1 MKHASFFSGVG
12 GLDLGFERAG
22 IHTVSVS
29 EIDPY
34 ACTVLAERFPDAP
47 NLGDIVKLAER
58 ELGGS
63 NEQGHLANKNDGGLP
78 RPVPASGTGWTADAG
93 SESNVGQADGG
104 RSAWR
109 TADIWSGGFPCQD
122 LSVAGKRAG
131 FAGKRSSLAFTFLDL
146 VEQRRPRWLVLEN
159 VPGLFSSNKGADF
172 GRLLYE
178 MEQLGYGVSWRTLD
192 ARYFGVAQRRRR
204 VFLVASLESDRAA
217 EVLLECEGC
226 ERHPSPRWTQR
237 QGVAG
242 GAPDGSGIAG
252 AITRRF
258 SKGVNST
265 IDEPLIVSQT
275 PDSDGVRAADGLA
288 RRLDNQQ
295 GVEDTMR
302 AGNFEM
308 YDFPKD
314 AVAPSMSARRASDT
328 MAYQTRADEK
338 NGNFSITEAEVAN
351 SLSALWPGDTS
362 HRSMTLVQAVI
373 QDSREIANKT
383 QNGSGVSTEDISYTL
398 TSIDRPAVFRKS
410 SRAQTNEDSET
421 WVEGDVANT
430 LNSFDVGDVR
440 TTHAIVSAAAFKWG
454 NSATARSIGYE
465 EEMSP
470 SIVANGGGNT
480 SPAVLLEGAGSAQD
494 EDALLPVGLDS
505 HRYRCCGNGVVA
517 PVAEW
522 IGRRIIEVD
531 RRWREEGK

>member
-22 IHTVSVS
+22 IETVSVS

-34 ACTVLAERFPDAP
+34 ANAVLAERFPGAP
-47 NLGDIVKLAER
+47 NLGSITEVEANDIPE
-58 ELGGS
+58 
-63 NEQGHLANKNDGGLP
+63 
-78 RPVPASGTGWTADAG
+78 
-93 SESNVGQADGG
+93 
-104 RSAWR
+104 
-109 TADIWSGGFPCQD
+109 ADIWSGGFPCQD

-265 IDEPLIVSQT
+265 IDEPLIVSPS

-295 GVEDTMR
+295 GMEDPKR
-302 AGNFEM
+302 VGNFEM
-308 YDFPKD
+308 YDFPTD
-314 AVAPSMSARRASDT
+314 SVAPSMNALRARDL
-328 MAYQTRADEK
+328 MAYQTRVDEK
-338 NGNFSITEAEVAN
+338 NGNFSLNEAEVAN
-351 SLSALWPGDTS
+351 SLSALWPSDTS
-362 HRSMTLVQAVI
+362 HRSMTLIAPSDSILSFPSRFGSNANVTENQA
-373 QDSREIANKT
+373 QSMAHSA
-383 QNGSGVSTEDISYTL
+383 GA
-398 TSIDRPAVFRKS
+398 PAVFRKS
-410 SRAQTNEDSET
+410 ARAQTNDDSET
-421 WVEGDVANT
+421 CVEGDVANT

-440 TTHAIVSAAAFKWG
+440 TTHAIL
-454 NSATARSIGYE
+454 
-465 EEMSP
+465 
-470 SIVANGGGNT
+470 GGT
-480 SPAVLLEGAGSAQD
+480 QD

-522 IGRRIIEVD
+522 IGRRIVEVD
-531 RRWREEGK
+531 RRWREEVKA

>member
-1 MKHASFFSGVG
+1 VRHASFFSGVG

-22 IHTVSVS
+22 IETVSVS

-34 ACTVLAERFPDAP
+34 ANAVLAERFPDAP
-47 NLGDIVKLAER
+47 NLGSITEVEANDIPE
-58 ELGGS
+58 
-63 NEQGHLANKNDGGLP
+63 
-78 RPVPASGTGWTADAG
+78 
-93 SESNVGQADGG
+93 
-104 RSAWR
+104 
-109 TADIWSGGFPCQD
+109 ADIWSGGFPCQD

-172 GRLLYE
+172 GRLLNE

-204 VFLVASLESDRAA
+204 VFLVASFESDRAA

-265 IDEPLIVSQT
+265 IDEPLIVSSS
-275 PDSDGVRAADGLA
+275 PDSDGVRAVDGLA

-295 GVEDTMR
+295 GVDTFGAETHRALQARDWKAGVSNQDIGED
-302 AGNFEM
+302 G
-308 YDFPKD
+308 YL
-314 AVAPSMSARRASDT
+314 VG
-328 MAYQTRADEK
+328 YQTRVDEK
-338 NGNFSITEAEVAN
+338 NGNFSLSEAEVAN

-373 QDSREIANKT
+373 QDSREMANKT
-383 QNGSGVSTEDISYTL
+383 QNGSGVSTEDIAYTL
-398 TSIDRPAVFRKS
+398 TRIDRPAVFRKS

-421 WVEGDVANT
+421 CVEGDVANT

-440 TTHAIVSAAAFKWG
+440 TTHAIV
-454 NSATARSIGYE
+454 
-465 EEMSP
+465 
-470 SIVANGGGNT
+470 GGTEN
-480 SPAVLLEGAGSAQD
+480 
-494 EDALLPVGLDS
+494 EDDLLPVGLDS

-522 IGRRIIEVD
+522 IGRRIVEVD
-531 RRWREEGK
+531 RRWREEEAK

>member
-22 IHTVSVS
+22 IETVSVS

-34 ACTVLAERFPDAP
+34 ANAVLAERFPDAP
-47 NLGDIVKLAER
+47 NLGSITEVNANDIPE
-58 ELGGS
+58 
-63 NEQGHLANKNDGGLP
+63 
-78 RPVPASGTGWTADAG
+78 
-93 SESNVGQADGG
+93 
-104 RSAWR
+104 
-109 TADIWSGGFPCQD
+109 ADIWSGGFPCQD

-146 VEQRRPRWLVLEN
+146 VQQRRPRWLVLEN
-159 VPGLFSSNKGADF
+159 VPGIFSSNKGADF

-204 VFLVASLESDRAA
+204 VFLVASLESIRSG
-217 EVLLECEGC
+217 EVLFECESC
-226 ERHPSPRWTQR
+226 ERHPAPRWTQR
-237 QGVAG
+237 QGA
-242 GAPDGSGIAG
+242 ATSTPDGSGIAG
-252 AITRRF
+252 TPTRRF
-258 SKGVNST
+258 FKGVNSN
-265 IDEPLIVSQT
+265 IDEPLIVS
-275 PDSDGVRAADGLA
+275 SSSNSNGVRAVDGVA
-288 RRLDNQQ
+288 RRLDNQPQ
-295 GVEDTMR
+295 VEDTMR
-302 AGNFEM
+302 VGNFEM
-308 YDFPKD
+308 YSFPKE
-314 AVAPSMSARRASDT
+314 ALAPSLNAKRAYDT

-338 NGNFSITEAEVAN
+338 NGNFTIAEAKVAN

-373 QDSREIANKT
+373 QDSREMANKT
-383 QNGSGVSTEDISYTL
+383 QNGLGVSTEDISYTL
-398 TSIDRPAVFRKS
+398 TGVDRQAVFRKS
-410 SRAQTNEDSET
+410 ARAQTNEDSET

-440 TTHAIVSAAAFKWG
+440 TTHAIL
-454 NSATARSIGYE
+454 
-465 EEMSP
+465 SP
-470 SIVANGGGNT
+470 SLHGNGLRGGG
-480 SPAVLLEGAGSAQD
+480 GDIGQD
-494 EDALLPVGLDS
+494 EAVAKVFEALRGSNQVADDDLLPIGLDS

-522 IGRRIIEVD
+522 IGRRIVEVD